1 MTLLLPT
8 AAPALVVTDLDGT
21 LLGDDGAV
29 SPRNAAALARAA
41 DAGARVVIATGR
53 PVYNL
58 VPVIDMGFSGLA
70 VCMNGAVIY
79 DIGAGRVRSA
89 TLMQPDVMRGF
100 AGDLEALDWSFALAV
115 ERATDTTR
123 NFWAEEA
130 YLHPWDDVTVQLSD
144 RRDLLA
150 DPAVKMYVRYSP
162 KSTDVMD
169 TVRGVAGG
177 RVSVTDSSGDGLLE
191 VAASGVTKAS
201 ALAQLAALWGID
213 AADAIAFG
221 DMPNDLE
228 MLQWAGRSVA
238 MANAHADVAAV
249 ASEIGADHADD
260 GVGVILE
267 RCF

>member
-1 MTLLLPT
+1 MTLPSPT

-29 SPRNAAALARAA
+29 SARNAAALARAA

-58 VPVIDMGFSGLA
+58 IPVIDIGFSGLA
-70 VCMNGAVIY
+70 VCMNGAVVY

-89 TLMQPDVMRGF
+89 TLIQPDVMRGF
-100 AGDLEALDWSFALAV
+100 AGDLDVLDWSFSLAV
-115 ERATDTTR
+115 ERAIDTRR
-123 NFWAEEA
+123 NFWAEES
-130 YLHPWDDVTVQLSD
+130 YLHPWDDVTVQLSG
-144 RRDLLA
+144 RGDLLS
-150 DPAVKMYVRYSP
+150 DPAVKMYVRYLP

-169 TVRGVAGG
+169 AVREVANG

-201 ALAQLAALWGID
+201 ALAQLAGLWGID

-228 MLQWAGRSVA
+228 MLQWAGHSVA
-238 MANAHADVAAV
+238 MGNAHADVAAV
-249 ASEIGADHADD
+249 ASEVGVDHADD
-260 GVGVILE
+260 GVALVLE
-267 RCF
+267 RWF